1 MNRKQINPLGL
12 ALGLA
17 LLYGTLNWLT
27 LGLTLPGSAA
37 VVAIRPQVVIPL
49 LGGFLLGPVHGF
61 IIGFAGNL
69 LGDWLGGFGFVYW
82 SFSLG
87 NGVLGGM
94 MGLPRFWGIRRME
107 TVGQLS
113 ILLLLIVIGN
123 VVGIGIG
130 MILYNLCGGDSI
142 HVLTWRFFHPIIV
155 CNVIISY
162 ILILPL
168 LVLFRKVS
176 STFDIRLGGSLLYLL
191 IALVLL
197 LIVVLSYS
205 DSRAIHAT
213 FAELLSEEELQRLA
227 AEAALANFRHGGS
240 LGIAAILVGVGMA
253 FVLIQYLL
261 RPIRM
266 LMQAAR
272 ELKEGRLDQIR
283 LGDLTHKRDELG
295 QLAQVFDEAV
305 ARVRERE
312 AQLKHVIEKLRLEI
326 NTEQETQQVREITE
340 TEYFQSLRERS
351 HALRARKADRPH
363 EETPD
368 QSGSEST
375 D

>member
-1 MNRKQINPLGL
+1 
-12 ALGLA
+12 
-17 LLYGTLNWLT
+17 
-27 LGLTLPGSAA
+27 
-37 VVAIRPQVVIPL
+37 
-49 LGGFLLGPVHGF
+49 
-61 IIGFAGNL
+61 
-69 LGDWLGGFGFVYW
+69 
-82 SFSLG
+82 
-87 NGVLGGM
+87 
-94 MGLPRFWGIRRME
+94 
-107 TVGQLS
+107 
-113 ILLLLIVIGN
+113 VIGN

-130 MILYNLCGGDSI
+130 MILYNLSGGDSI

-191 IALVLL
+191 IAIVLL
-197 LIVVLSYS
+197 LNVVLSYS
-205 DSRAIHAT
+205 DSRAIHTT

-240 LGIAAILVGVGMA
+240 LGIVAILVGVGMA

-363 EETPD
+363 EKTPH

>member
-1 MNRKQINPLGL
+1 
-12 ALGLA
+12 
-17 LLYGTLNWLT
+17 
-27 LGLTLPGSAA
+27 
-37 VVAIRPQVVIPL
+37 
-49 LGGFLLGPVHGF
+49 
-61 IIGFAGNL
+61 
-69 LGDWLGGFGFVYW
+69 
-82 SFSLG
+82 
-87 NGVLGGM
+87 
-94 MGLPRFWGIRRME
+94 
-107 TVGQLS
+107 
-113 ILLLLIVIGN
+113 
-123 VVGIGIG
+123 
-130 MILYNLCGGDSI
+130 
-142 HVLTWRFFHPIIV
+142 VLTWRFFHPIIV

-176 STFDIRLGGSLLYLL
+176 YTFDIRLGGSLLYLL